1 MKFRYT
7 GPDID
12 AVLDRLPTAEVL
24 QRDETGYTVQ
34 AETFGR
40 LFDEG
45 LLAREKIND
54 VLSELKG
61 NQKEKLT
68 IKMDKIRELIPESV
82 PESQYENYICNALQ
96 KVRRD
101 I

>member
-1 MKFRYT
+1 MKA
-7 GPDID
+7 PPSH
-12 AVLDRLPTAEVL
+12 A
-24 QRDETGYTVQ
+24 Q
-34 AETFGR
+34 AIILRR

-45 LLAREKIND
+45 ALTREKTYD

-68 IKMDKIRELIPESV
+68 IKMDKIRELIPETV